1 MRKDKPL
8 NIVDTIRYYQ
18 TPEARP
24 VEVFGMNKYNE
35 ACPNESFAVIS
46 HGDWHKNGAPVK
58 VDHYAII
65 LCLQGTCQRM
75 VGPFDFE
82 VVPGTMHFI
91 SPRYINS
98 YKNASDDMVLHMVLF
113 KKEFITN
120 SFITES
126 ILDQLVEV
134 SPEIAPFFELSEDNF
149 NSIQELFL
157 KIDREYKLG
166 NAFYLQVIKLLLVE
180 LLYEMNRVCE
190 RCLLHSNR
198 HLSRQYQMV
207 YHYKKM
213 VDECFMDLRT
223 VQEYADRLNVTAKYL
238 GEVVKNETGLSALHI
253 IHNRIYLE
261 AQYLLSSSCYS
272 IKEIT
277 EKLGFDTSSHFSRF
291 FKHCSGFN
299 PSDYKSNKWLVN

>member
-1 MRKDKPL
+1 
-8 NIVDTIRYYQ
+8 
-18 TPEARP
+18 
-24 VEVFGMNKYNE
+24 
-35 ACPNESFAVIS
+35 
-46 HGDWHKNGAPVK
+46 

-65 LCLQGTCQRM
+65 LCLKGTCQRTL
-75 VGPFDFE
+75 GPFDFD

-98 YKNASDDMVLHMVLF
+98 YTNASDDLVLHMVLF

-120 SFITES
+120 SFIKES

-134 SPEIAPFFELSEDNF
+134 SPEIPPFFELSEDNF
-149 NSIQELFL
+149 NAIQELFL

-190 RCLLHSNR
+190 RCLLNSNR
-198 HLSRQYQMV
+198 NLSRQYQMV

-213 VDECFMDLRT
+213 VDTCFLNLRT
-223 VQEYADRLNVTAKYL
+223 VQEYADKLNVTAKYL
-238 GEVVKNETGLSALHI
+238 GELVKNETGLSALDI

-261 AQYLLSSSCYS
+261 AQFLLSSSCYS
-272 IKEIT
+272 IKEIA

-291 FKHCSGFN
+291 FRHCSGYN